1 MWLQRTLPFRG
12 AAIFF
17 KVNAP
22 IAGGGNNLIW
32 NVHNCTNL
40 CVLVNYRIARQIFAI
55 ILWCVQL
62 VLAVSLP
69 LVSSVD
75 LNAADTC
82 EQLKSTSLRKITSNR
97 ENKAGRCKLIC
108 S

>member
-1 MWLQRTLPFRG
+1 MVAKDSAVQRRCYFL
-12 AAIFF
+12 
-17 KVNAP
+17 KVNA
-22 IAGGGNNLIW
+22 GGNNLIW
-32 NVHNCTNL
+32 NVHNCTSL
-40 CVLVNYRIARQIFAI
+40 CLPFVLVNYRIARQIFAI

-82 EQLKSTSLRKITSNR
+82 EQLKSTSLLKITSNR
-97 ENKAGRCKLIC
+97 ENKAGRFKLIC